1 MVFGLPRQL
10 VARAIVHPSVALP
23 QKLADLITEVFIN
36 REISNMN
43 KSLLLAAA
51 SLFSFAALPASA
63 GDEGPQHCSLDTLH
77 GTMVYATIATNGLV
91 QWSVSG
97 QESYDGQGHMKYYE
111 LLSYGGVP
119 QTYTGTATYTITAN
133 CIATVIYDAGFAPW
147 QYFVSA
153 DGEHY
158 YWNNNQNTGT
168 IGAGRADRVSKALL
182 VP

>member
-1 MVFGLPRQL
+1 M
-10 VARAIVHPSVALP
+10 
-23 QKLADLITEVFIN
+23 K
-36 REISNMN
+36 
-43 KSLLLAAA
+43 KSLLLLAVA
-51 SLFSFAALPASA
+51 SLFGFAALPASA
-63 GDEGPQHCSLDTLH
+63 ADEGPQHCSLETLH
-77 GTMVYATIATNGLV
+77 GTMVYATIASNHGI

-97 QESYDGQGHMKYYE
+97 QESYDGKGNMKYYE

-119 QTYTGTATYTITAN
+119 QTYTGTGTYTITAN
-133 CIATVIYDAGFAPW
+133 CIATVIYDAGIAPW

-158 YWNNNQNTGT
+158 YWNNNQNTGV